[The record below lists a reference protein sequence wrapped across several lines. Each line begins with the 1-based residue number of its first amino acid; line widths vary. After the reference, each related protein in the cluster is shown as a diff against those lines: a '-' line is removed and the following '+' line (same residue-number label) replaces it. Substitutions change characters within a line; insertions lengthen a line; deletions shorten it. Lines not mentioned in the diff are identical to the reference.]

1 VTGVADFIVSPPE
14 TTDWKLTPATLADS
28 ILSRWPDA
36 EVCRRKRSA
45 ARAALAFR
53 LRVGENEI
61 EGWLADSGRSLHLD
75 ASMEDVAPFV
85 LWLRTQ
91 VPPEQPLL
99 LYDQGFNS
107 KVALSGDVV
116 LTERELVER
125 FKAGAV

>member
-1 VTGVADFIVSPPE
+1 
-14 TTDWKLTPATLADS
+14 
-28 ILSRWPDA
+28 
-36 EVCRRKRSA
+36 
-45 ARAALAFR
+45 
-53 LRVGENEI
+53 
-61 EGWLADSGRSLHLD
+61 
-75 ASMEDVAPFV
+75 MEDVAPFV